1 MTISTLLIEGSFPEL
16 AEELAQY
23 LDSLSEGAG
32 VFASIEPELNQIREE
47 ESQESPEAASIQ
59 KLRVDVLKKVVTKA
73 TLLNA
78 APERGKTQ
86 PCFTRNHSTNLGSKN
101 FLLRTTF
108 SSTYPYSRQ

>member
-32 VFASIEPELNQIREE
+32 VNAGIEPELSQIREAETE
-47 ESQESPEAASIQ
+47 ESSENASIQ
-59 KLRVDVLKKVVTKA
+59 KLRDDVLKKIITKA

-78 APERGKTQ
+78 APERGKNQ
-86 PCFTRNHSTNLGSKN
+86 IHIHFEIPG
-101 FLLRTTF
+101 
-108 SSTYPYSRQ
+108 